1 MQLTQNWQELEA
13 TLSKII
19 AKTWIDEQFR
29 QQFIS
34 KPADILREA
43 GVVIDDFVKVIV
55 KQNANNVP
63 VLQAGNGGTVYEI
76 NLPSKPENL
85 EEEELSVLMQE
96 MVNKAPSLRF
106 SSC

>member
-19 AKTWIDEQFR
+19 ARAWIDEQFR

-34 KPADILREA
+34 KPGAILREA

-55 KQNANNVP
+55 KQNGHNVP
-63 VLQAGNGGTVYEI
+63 VLQIGNGGTVYEI
-76 NLPSKPENL
+76 NLPPKPENL
-85 EEEELSVLMQE
+85 REDKLSVLMKE
-96 MVNKAPSLRF
+96 MIDKAPSLRG
-106 SSC
+106 CC